1 MIEYTMSDNS
11 TPAQVRDALEHEV
24 ARRLGV
30 VNNTRTRTKVEDARR
45 RGEQNAYESVLDLL
59 RNLKFVPPVLRSDQL
74 EKRA

>member
-1 MIEYTMSDNS
+1 MIEYTMSD
-11 TPAQVRDALEHEV
+11 
-24 ARRLGV
+24 
-30 VNNTRTRTKVEDARR
+30 NTRTRTKVEDARR